1 MPRSCSFQA
10 IFVQLTRCWGP
21 TFSPMEDRPKN
32 PVPIV
37 KVGARL
43 VPNPAAPWLHGA
55 LTTTRYASTAAA

>member
-1 MPRSCSFQA
+1 M
-10 IFVQLTRCWGP
+10 
-21 TFSPMEDRPKN
+21 FSPMEDRPKN

-55 LTTTRYASTAAA
+55 LTTTRYASTASA